1 MLESGDLEVMLLVR
15 DSLLNEGARELA
27 REGGGR
33 RSGDGLSAS
42 EVTVGATMVA
52 SDI

>member
-1 MLESGDLEVMLLVR
+1 MVLVR
-15 DSLLNEGARELA
+15 DSVLNEGARELA

-42 EVTVGATMVA
+42 EITVEGTMVA